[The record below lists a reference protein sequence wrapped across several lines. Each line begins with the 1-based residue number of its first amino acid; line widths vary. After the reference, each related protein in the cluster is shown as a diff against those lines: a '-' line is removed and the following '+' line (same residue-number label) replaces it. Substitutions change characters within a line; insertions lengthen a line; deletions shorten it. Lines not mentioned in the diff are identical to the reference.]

1 MSDSLF
7 LILVLVVFGVFIA
20 VLAWAQMTTP
30 TSADFDAGTGRGS
43 NPPHG

>member
-1 MSDSLF
+1 MSDTFF

-30 TSADFDAGTGRGS
+30 TSADFTGGDGTGS
-43 NPPHG
+43 KSPHS